1 MQCKNTLLRDTH
13 IMTQLLRLKGCMPA
27 FLAVLMAFFFSTT
40 PAGARNDPGKEFA
53 GLVQPGDQFGS
64 FKKAADP
71 EYYSPDTL
79 FEYINGGA
87 ELFLAY
93 GFIEL
98 MVRQF
103 SEEGNPA
110 HRVTLEI
117 YNMGTVENAF
127 GVSKA
132 EQGGDPY
139 TLPGGAE
146 GQLGNGMLQFYKG
159 AFYVNIFLPPTSKAF
174 PAVAEEIGKTIE
186 SRIKGSFSKPDVFN
200 LLPQLDRR
208 AGSEQY
214 TNKDFLGQPFFNRIA
229 SAHYAQGE
237 KTYTVFLSVQ
247 PDTEAAGSL
256 TKYKEYLMQEN
267 AYLGSLPGGMPGFA
281 GRDPYYGSCA
291 ITIIKGRIAGVLSNP
306 ENAVSILQNMGG
318 TIDEKK

>member
-1 MQCKNTLLRDTH
+1 VNNSMTGSHHINGFAIALL
-13 IMTQLLRLKGCMPA
+13 LVSALF
-27 FLAVLMAFFFSTT
+27 FLSSVSDGSQSTSA
-40 PAGARNDPGKEFA
+40 PAGARKGPGSELV
-53 GLVQPGDQFGS
+53 GLVQPADQFGG
-64 FKKAADP
+64 FKKAAEP
-71 EYYSPDTL
+71 EYYFPETL
-79 FEYINGGA
+79 FDYIDGGA

-93 GFIEL
+93 GFVEL
-98 MVRQF
+98 MVTQF
-103 SEEGNPA
+103 IEEGNPA

-117 YNMGTVENAF
+117 YNMGSVDNAF

-146 GQLGNGMLQFYKG
+146 GRLGNGMLQFYKG
-159 AFYVNIFLPPTSKAF
+159 AFYINIFLPPTSKAF

-186 SRIKGSFSKPDVFN
+186 GRIKGRFARPDFFS
-200 LLPQLDRR
+200 LLPLSDRR

-229 SAHYAQGE
+229 SAHYSQGE
-237 KTYTVFLSVQ
+237 KAYTIFLSVK

-267 AYLGSLPGGMPGFA
+267 AYLGSLPGGMQGFA
-281 GRDPYYGSCA
+281 GRDPYYGNCT
-291 ITIIKGRIAGVLSNP
+291 ITIIKRRIAGVLSNP
-306 ENAVSILQNMGG
+306 DNAVSILQSMGG
-318 TIDEKK
+318 AIDEKK